1 MIKIVL
7 PELGEGIEKAEIVR
21 WNFSLG
27 QRVTPDDDVL
37 ELVTDK
43 AVFNVP
49 APASGMLAKIYYQEG
64 QEAPV
69 GAVLA
74 ELREE

>member
-1 MIKIVL
+1 MVNIIL
-7 PELGEGIEKAEIVR
+7 PELGEGIAKAEIVC
-21 WNFSLG
+21 WHFSEG
-27 QRVTPDDDVL
+27 QSVTLDDDIL

-49 APASGMLAKIYYQEG
+49 APAAGVITKIYYQQG

-74 ELREE
+74 ELREQ

>member
-1 MIKIVL
+1 MTKIIL
-7 PELGEGIEKAEIVR
+7 PELGGGIIQAKVVR
-21 WNFSLG
+21 WNFREG
-27 QRVTPDDDVL
+27 QKVTPDDDVL

-49 APASGMLAKIYYQEG
+49 APASGVITKIHYQEG

-74 ELREE
+74 DLT

>member
-1 MIKIVL
+1 MVNIIL
-7 PELGEGIEKAEIVR
+7 PELGEGIVKAEIVR
-21 WNFSLG
+21 WNFAEG
-27 QRVTPDDDVL
+27 QTVKVDDDVL

-43 AVFNVP
+43 AVFNVS
-49 APASGMLAKIYYQEG
+49 APASGVIGKIYYQEG

-74 ELREE
+74 ELRSS